1 MLHGEFKSFLKAY
14 SWNWKAPAGSLFF
27 IIFLLFI
34 QDLCAQYDGTVRS
47 SVGDIVEFVFG
58 EDGLDPALMEAKDG
72 SVVDF
77 DHVLEHVKNTTK
89 SSKWRGGGSCS
100 CDSGEWG

>member
-1 MLHGEFKSFLKAY
+1 MDDVQLKYRKLDCKACQMNTVDSPPPLQDLH
-14 SWNWKAPAGSLFF
+14 
-27 IIFLLFI
+27 FLLSLI
-34 QDLCAQYDGTVRS
+34 YIEDLCAQYDGTVRS

-89 SSKWRGGGSCS
+89 SS
-100 CDSGEWG
+100 E